1 MLTLTL
7 MALVAGYAW
16 FYYTDRRNTVT
27 ATKTIV
33 GTVGHSIK
41 SSLSIAKAE
50 ADITKVG
57 NEIADTETDRLD
69 RFADR
74 NAKRIVDELLEDIG
88 AGKEF
93 RASQVTRLQEAKDRL
108 VEAKAK
114 ANRS

>member
-1 MLTLTL
+1 MLTLIL
-7 MALVAGYAW
+7 IALVILFIW

-41 SSLSIAKAE
+41 STIAIAKAE
-50 ADITKVG
+50 ADIAKTN
-57 NEIADTETDRLD
+57 NEIADTETDRLEH
-69 RFADR
+69 FAER
-74 NAKRIVDELLEDIG
+74 NAKRIVDELFEDIG

-93 RASQVTRLQEAKDRL
+93 RASQAARLQEAKDRL

-114 ANRS
+114 ASKS